1 MVTTYLFIP
10 FETLLQ
16 MRVLVLLAASLIV
29 VLASEEVATTE
40 RSTFS
45 VEGHVSLAAHLHF
58 QVFFFLSAEGQ
69 CD

>member
-1 MVTTYLFIP
+1 M
-10 FETLLQ
+10 
-16 MRVLVLLAASLIV
+16 LLAASLIV